1 MTPSLAPIPSAPRPW
16 IVLQNVH
23 EVETWI
29 ETYNRELQAVVWRN
43 KLNAV
48 TLVRSASHWNWVRDL
63 PVHHA
68 EGQILL
74 DVSEEAA
81 PPPRVSAA
89 ANVAAPAGSVWVLP
103 PDTLT
108 QLVLGLSGLIAT
120 SQFVL
125 RHEFRLGKSHRVSL
139 QGFPA
144 SPSASTPP
152 GHRQRVTPLK
162 VESMKER
169 ILVAIGALN
178 MFIAVVAVPSAR
190 TASRR

>member
-1 MTPSLAPIPSAPRPW
+1 MSDQAPEPLFPDDAVSGADTIPAPRPW

-48 TLVRSASHWNWVRDL
+48 NAGQGICFALELGGEIYLHTTS
-63 PVHHA
+63 
-68 EGQILL
+68 EGQLLL

-81 PPPRVSAA
+81 WVTPVISAA
-89 ANVAAPAGSVWVLP
+89 TNVAPPAGTVWVLP

-108 QLVLGLSGLIAT
+108 QLILGLSGMIAT

-125 RHEFRLGKSHRVSL
+125 KHEYRINKG
-139 QGFPA
+139 
-144 SPSASTPP
+144 
-152 GHRQRVTPLK
+152 QR
-162 VESMKER
+162 
-169 ILVAIGALN
+169 IQ
-178 MFIAVVAVPSAR
+178 F
-190 TASRR
+190 

>member
-1 MTPSLAPIPSAPRPW
+1 MSDLQPPEPLFPDDAVTGSDTIPAPRPW

-48 TLVRSASHWNWVRDL
+48 NAGQGICFALELGGEIYLHTTG
-63 PVHHA
+63 

-74 DVSEEAA
+74 DVTEDASWAN
-81 PPPRVSAA
+81 PVLSAA
-89 ANVAAPAGSVWVLP
+89 TGTAVPPGTVWVLP

-108 QLVLGLSGLIAT
+108 QLILGLSGLIAT

-125 RHEFRLGKSHRVSL
+125 KHEYRLARG
-139 QGFPA
+139 G
-144 SPSASTPP
+144 
-152 GHRQRVTPLK
+152 
-162 VESMKER
+162 R
-169 ILVAIGALN
+169 IQ
-178 MFIAVVAVPSAR
+178 F
-190 TASRR
+190 

>member
-1 MTPSLAPIPSAPRPW
+1 MSDQAPEPIFPDDAVAGADTIPAPRPW

-48 TLVRSASHWNWVRDL
+48 NAGQGICFTLELGGEIYLHTT
-63 PVHHA
+63 P

-81 PPPRVSAA
+81 WAAPVISAA

-125 RHEFRLGKSHRVSL
+125 RHEFRLGKSQRVSL
-139 QGFPA
+139 
-144 SPSASTPP
+144 
-152 GHRQRVTPLK
+152 
-162 VESMKER
+162 
-169 ILVAIGALN
+169 
-178 MFIAVVAVPSAR
+178 
-190 TASRR
+190 

>member
-1 MTPSLAPIPSAPRPW
+1 MRLRSMSERPLTTMSDQAPEPIFPDDAVAGADTIPAPRPW

-29 ETYNRELQAVVWRN
+29 ETYNRELQAVLWRN

-48 TLVRSASHWNWVRDL
+48 NAGQGICFTLELGGEIYLHTT
-63 PVHHA
+63 P

-81 PPPRVSAA
+81 WAAPVISAA

-139 QGFPA
+139 
-144 SPSASTPP
+144 
-152 GHRQRVTPLK
+152 
-162 VESMKER
+162 
-169 ILVAIGALN
+169 
-178 MFIAVVAVPSAR
+178 
-190 TASRR
+190 